1 MCIFSM
7 PLLSIWQVKEVL
19 SSVLKTK
26 YIFHHF
32 TNNPVN
38 DIYKEIK
45 GDISHSAIFVLLF
58 KESEFLKSALS
69 LPWTLSTS
77 QQPQQQMSGQH
88 FSVNEPELAHLVR
101 FFC

>member
-1 MCIFSM
+1 M
-7 PLLSIWQVKEVL
+7 PLLSIWQVKEVF
-19 SSVLKTK
+19 SSVLKTE

-32 TNNPVN
+32 TNSVN
-38 DIYKEIK
+38 DIHKYIK
-45 GDISHSAIFVLLF
+45 GDISNSTIFVLLF

-77 QQPQQQMSGQH
+77 QQPQQQISGQH